1 MVVWPSDPPF
11 RVEPWSQLAQ
21 GGSSNVSLLHLT
33 SHTGTHV
40 DAPSHFI
47 PGAASV
53 DQVDPQLLVG
63 PARLFNLEG
72 ERTISLS
79 ALHGLDLAGVS
90 RALFRTRNSYHLQD
104 EDFWPEFTYLT
115 EEGARF
121 LVERGASLVGV
132 DYLSIEAY
140 QNPDHPTH
148 RILLG
153 AGVVVIE
160 GLDLS
165 QVEAGDYEL
174 MCLPLKLKDADGAP
188 TRVFLREL

>member
-1 MVVWPSDPPF
+1 M
-11 RVEPWSQLAQ
+11 
-21 GGSSNVSLLHLT
+21 
-33 SHTGTHV
+33 

-47 PGAASV
+47 PRAASIG
-53 DQVDPQLLVG
+53 QVDPQLLVG

-79 ALHGLDLAGVS
+79 VLNRLNLAGIS
-90 RALFRTRNSYHLQD
+90 RALFRTQNSFRLQD

-115 EEGARF
+115 EEGAKF
-121 LVERGASLVGV
+121 LVERGVRLVGV

-140 QNPDHPTH
+140 KNPGHPTH
-148 RILLG
+148 HILLG

-165 QVEAGDYEL
+165 QVEDGDYEL
-174 MCLPLKLKDADGAP
+174 ICLPLKLKDGDGAP